1 MPFDSSKVS
10 PHWRAALLALAVLL
24 IVVGPFA
31 LLRMAEQR
39 TREAEALVAHTLEV
53 ETHLQRVSAAVRNIE
68 AATLERALG
77 ATAPVLEE
85 RLDYSRTTVFP
96 SLDRIERLTR
106 ESPGQQVRIGT
117 LRQSISQRLDQ
128 IGRLVA
134 VDGSID
140 SDELDRLA
148 EHFPVQAPIAE
159 MVAAERTALEERAA
173 VADRTRRQANWL
185 AIGSLAAQ
193 ILLLFGLATLAV
205 RDSGRRSRAEAAS
218 QRAHSRAGAVLDTVR
233 EPIVLLDAQLRMVMY
248 NAAFAE
254 LFGIDGDERG
264 EPLRDTGRGA
274 WDDVE
279 ILRRLHDIFA
289 RGREL
294 WDYELRQRTAD
305 DIDRVMLVN
314 ARLMELPDN
323 DETVALVT
331 ASDISLQKASEE
343 HIRELNRQLEGKVA
357 LVSDVNRELEAFS
370 YSVSHDLRAPLRHI
384 AGFSDKLR
392 RHLGDALDDKGQHY
406 IGVISGSARRMS
418 ELIDDLLVYSRL
430 GRSALRLQA
439 VDMQSLVEETRA
451 MLDANA
457 ASDMPGHHVQWR
469 IGSMPVLV
477 ADENMLRQ
485 VWGNLLGNAVKYSA
499 NSEPAVID
507 VAHRQADDGE
517 HVFTIT
523 DNGAGFDMAYAG
535 KLFGVFQRLHAPSE
549 FSGTGI
555 GLASVKRVLTRHN
568 GRIWA
573 ESEPGKGA
581 TFHFTLPANLDLNPR
596 SHDA

>member
-193 ILLLFGLATLAV
+193 IL
-205 RDSGRRSRAEAAS
+205 
-218 QRAHSRAGAVLDTVR
+218 Q
-233 EPIVLLDAQLRMVMY
+233 Q
-248 NAAFAE
+248 
-254 LFGIDGDERG
+254 
-264 EPLRDTGRGA
+264 
-274 WDDVE
+274 
-279 ILRRLHDIFA
+279 
-289 RGREL
+289 
-294 WDYELRQRTAD
+294 Q
-305 DIDRVMLVN
+305 
-314 ARLMELPDN
+314 
-323 DETVALVT
+323 
-331 ASDISLQKASEE
+331 
-343 HIRELNRQLEGKVA
+343 
-357 LVSDVNRELEAFS
+357 
-370 YSVSHDLRAPLRHI
+370 
-384 AGFSDKLR
+384 
-392 RHLGDALDDKGQHY
+392 
-406 IGVISGSARRMS
+406 
-418 ELIDDLLVYSRL
+418 
-430 GRSALRLQA
+430 
-439 VDMQSLVEETRA
+439 
-451 MLDANA
+451 
-457 ASDMPGHHVQWR
+457 
-469 IGSMPVLV
+469 
-477 ADENMLRQ
+477 
-485 VWGNLLGNAVKYSA
+485 
-499 NSEPAVID
+499 
-507 VAHRQADDGE
+507 
-517 HVFTIT
+517 
-523 DNGAGFDMAYAG
+523 
-535 KLFGVFQRLHAPSE
+535 
-549 FSGTGI
+549 
-555 GLASVKRVLTRHN
+555 
-568 GRIWA
+568 
-573 ESEPGKGA
+573 
-581 TFHFTLPANLDLNPR
+581 
-596 SHDA
+596 